1 MYSSTAEKIIVSLVV
16 ALFLFVGGA
25 IIRDYWNGKDVLL
38 VAQVTDKQH
47 DRVFTEEATFDG
59 DGNVS
64 WETVERNYYWLFY
77 TREDGRTVKYDVGSP
92 WALNKYAIGQKLI
105 VELRIGAS
113 GAEYFRGI
121 DIYQGAEAQ

>member
-1 MYSSTAEKIIVSLVV
+1 MYSSTTEKVIVSLIV

-38 VAQVTDKQH
+38 VAQVTHKQH
-47 DRVFTEEATFDG
+47 ERIFVEEATYDE

-64 WETVERNYYWLFY
+64 WDTVERNYYWLFY
-77 TREDGRTVKYDVGSP
+77 TREDGQAVKYDVGSP

-105 VELRIGAS
+105 VRLRIGAS
-113 GAEYFRGI
+113 GAEYFRRI
-121 DIYQGAEAQ
+121 DIYQGAEVQ